1 MLRLCLCCCCCQR
14 DFLLQIIWKNRL
26 VGDASNRCL
35 VTVDGT
41 DFRIQ
46 EPSPFNRKWYSSKFN
61 GPGVRY
67 EVGICIQSGDIVW
80 IHGPFPCGLMPD
92 IRIFRIKLKD
102 LLLPGEQVIAD
113 KGYRGDPKTCTP
125 FEAKNECHKK
135 AMSRARARHE
145 TINGRFKRWGC
156 LKQVWRH
163 NRTKHYLVFKA
174 VATITQLEMEN
185 GRPPFQVTTYE
196 DPAFIS

>member
-1 MLRLCLCCCCCQR
+1 MTLSKK
-14 DFLLQIIWKNRL
+14 IIWKNRL
-26 VGDASNRCL
+26 AGDATNRCL

-67 EVGICIQSGDIVW
+67 EVGICIQSGYIVW
-80 IHGPFPCGLMPD
+80 IHGPFPCGMMPD
-92 IRIFRIKLKD
+92 IRIFRLKLKD
-102 LLLPGEQVIAD
+102 SLLPGEQVVAD

-125 FEAKNECHKK
+125 EEAKNEDHKK
-135 AMSRARARHE
+135 SMSRSRARHE
-145 TINGRFKRWGC
+145 TINGRFKKWGC
-156 LKQVWRH
+156 LKQIWRH
-163 NRTKHYLVFKA
+163 DRNKHNLVFKA

-185 GRPPFQVTTYE
+185 GYPPFQITTYK
-196 DPAFIS
+196 DPAFI